1 MEKEPGQRCK
11 IEGSNFEIRSFR
23 LFLSP
28 KKKTIFFFLNNT
40 VKKIRLSLRKGSVS
54 KKFIFSHSFA
64 SLTYIQREVRSI
76 KDFLSPRDK
85 PMAEEN
91 KIG

>member
-11 IEGSNFEIRSFR
+11 IEGSKFDPSGFFIS
-23 LFLSP
+23 